1 MLCAPFSP
9 PLNLTSMSFIASRS
23 DWGQKAVSNPLRGH
37 NHSYLK
43 PEQSPRSSAKVLV
56 AIIKVHGRPSPVK
69 ITIISGRV
77 WPVMPCRNE
86 PIAVVG
92 SACRFAGD
100 AHSPSR
106 LWEVLK
112 SPVDHLQRI
121 PPSRFQPDGF
131 YHENGAYHGHTNV
144 RHAYLLQDD
153 LATFDAEFFGVKPIE
168 ASAMDPQ
175 QRFLLE
181 VVYEGIES
189 AGFPMSNLRG
199 SDTGVYVG
207 VMFNDY
213 SAMLL
218 RDYQD
223 LPTYF
228 ATGTGQSMLSN
239 RISHFYD
246 WHGPSVTVD
255 TACSSSLVAV
265 HMAVQALRSDESRVA
280 LACGTNLVIGPE
292 GFVVESKLN
301 MLSPDGRS
309 RMWDHKANGYA
320 RGDGVAAV
328 VCE

>member
-1 MLCAPFSP
+1 M
-9 PLNLTSMSFIASRS
+9 
-23 DWGQKAVSNPLRGH
+23 
-37 NHSYLK
+37 
-43 PEQSPRSSAKVLV
+43 PR
-56 AIIKVHGRPSPVK
+56 
-69 ITIISGRV
+69 
-77 WPVMPCRNE
+77 RNE

-92 SACRFAGD
+92 SACRFAG
-100 AHSPSR
+100 AVNSPPT

-112 SPVDHLQRI
+112 SPFDHLQEL
-121 PPSRFQPDGF
+121 PPSRFNVEGF

-168 ASAMDPQ
+168 ASAIDPQ
-175 QRFLLE
+175 QRLLLE
-181 VVYEGIES
+181 VVYEGVES
-189 AGFPMSNLRG
+189 AGFAMSNLRG

-239 RISHFYD
+239 RISYFYD

-265 HMAVQALRSDESRVA
+265 HMAVQALRSGESRVA

-309 RMWDHKANGYA
+309 RMWDDRANGYA
-320 RGDGVAAV
+320 RGEGVAAV